1 MGRKDKYSLIID
13 FAWYL
18 DILIQITLMH
28 GTQHGEEVKE
38 QCIDI
43 SIRVISIRPYAV
55 EVMLTL
61 LLNYHL
67 MDGVNMIVL
76 NEVLKAAAWIVG
88 EYSDILIKIIQ
99 DSSADDLTDDDNDSN
114 DDDNDDDDNDENIYL
129 ITGPN
134 GHERRS
140 NWKGLPLYN
149 MIIDTLLHPRV
160 YKLSSSIQSI
170 YLQCILKVF
179 IRACLFDENSDNDVI
194 SQIITSFRTKLTVFL
209 QVLY

>member
-18 DILIQITLMH
+18 DILVQITLMH
-28 GTQHGEEVKE
+28 GTQHGQEVKE
-38 QCIDI
+38 QFIDI
-43 SIRVISIRPYAV
+43 SIRVNSIRPYAV

-67 MDGVNMIVL
+67 MDGVNMIIL
-76 NEVLKAAAWIVG
+76 NEVVKAAAWIVG

-99 DSSADDLTDDDNDSN
+99 DTSVDDLTDDDNDDDDD
-114 DDDNDDDDNDENIYL
+114 DDDNDDENIYL

-134 GHERRS
+134 GHQRRS

-149 MIIDTLLHPRV
+149 MIIDALLHPRV
-160 YKLSSSIQSI
+160 YKLSSSVQSI

-179 IRACLFDENSDNDVI
+179 IRACLDENSDNDVM
-194 SQIITSFRTKLTVFL
+194 SQMITSFRTKLTVFL
-209 QVLY
+209 QVWYLN